1 MDLSFWTRFLRRN
14 FPAQHGVLGWVVG
27 WFGGNIPRK
36 NHPQDIFSSPFFVGA
51 SRLVCTQSLLVYILM
66 QSFQISPVH
75 QTRCCDAYRFVY
87 VYQMEIGTRGAR
99 RGTSFRGLNNNGK
112 FLRSLLALTT
122 MCGYYTYV
130 CTICFH
136 FVLATP
142 RNFPIFFLAG
152 EMRGRCAKL
161 IIATNLM
168 GCSNKRDSNFT
179 VCQETLDKD
188 GIK

>member
-1 MDLSFWTRFLRRN
+1 MGFW
-14 FPAQHGVLGWVVG
+14 VG
-27 WFGGNIPRK
+27 WLVWGEYPPEKPPPRY
-36 NHPQDIFSSPFFVGA
+36 FLFTFFVGA

-112 FLRSLLALTT
+112 FLLFLLALTI

-142 RNFPIFFLAG
+142 RNFPIFFSAG

-168 GCSNKRDSNFT
+168 GCSNKRDSNFSIL
-179 VCQETLDKD
+179 QETLDKD
-188 GIK
+188 RIK